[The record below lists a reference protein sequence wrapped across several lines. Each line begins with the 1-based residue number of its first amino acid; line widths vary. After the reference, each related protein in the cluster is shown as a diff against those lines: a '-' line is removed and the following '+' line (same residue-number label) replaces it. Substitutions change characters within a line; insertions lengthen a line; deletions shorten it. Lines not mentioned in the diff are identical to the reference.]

1 MMTWSEQSW
10 LAHDSVA
17 VAGDDVFSGEGVITV
32 TGNDFDSWMVC
43 SLLGCESRDC
53 KDVEASLPG
62 SILIT
67 LGFDGYICCFGLM
80 EMVDLAQCQ
89 KQVTVMEVMIP
100 PAVR

>member
-10 LAHDSVA
+10 LAHD
-17 VAGDDVFSGEGVITV
+17 DDVFSGEGVITV
-32 TGNDFDSWMVC
+32 TGNDLDSWMDC

-53 KDVEASLPG
+53 KDVEAFLPG

-67 LGFDGYICCFGLM
+67 LGSDGYICWFGLM
-80 EMVDLAQCQ
+80 ETLMVNLAQCQ
-89 KQVTVMEVMIP
+89 KQVTVIEVMIP